1 MKHVMGAVV
10 TLALGLGLAAAAQAH
25 GINRQSAMPSPN
37 MQSGSTEQIQQNQ
50 VRPQRQ
56 ATRQRMTQS
65 KKVALTRAQRLK
77 GKIAVAKLQRQNRMA
92 LAQKQRIGKTRVATL
107 NRHNR
112 MALAQKQRI
121 GKTRLALHRQNRS
134 QAVGVG
140 SSTPPKPPN
149 SPGGTQNLTHTH

>member
-1 MKHVMGAVV
+1 MKHAMGAVV

-50 VRPQRQ
+50 LRPQRQ

-77 GKIAVAKLQRQNRMA
+77 GKIAVAKLKGQNRMA

-107 NRHNR
+107 NRHSR
-112 MALAQKQRI
+112 MQIAKLQQKP

-140 SSTPPKPPN
+140 SSTPPK
-149 SPGGTQNLTHTH
+149 TM